1 MTAVKINFESLEF
14 KNSSISSVSSIKNI
28 FARMASTCSGA
39 IEILPF
45 SEGIVFTKKYGPLLK
60 EKFCQLET
68 DNLS

>member
-39 IEILPF
+39 IEIRFQCLPRNMDRSLRRNF
-45 SEGIVFTKKYGPLLK
+45 V
-60 EKFCQLET
+60 
-68 DNLS
+68 LSTGD